1 MRADTIPRMSTKH
14 LVAWAV
20 TFVVLL
26 VIDMIWLGVVAKGM
40 YQEAMGDLMSPNPR
54 LGFAAVFY
62 LAYPIGLLVFAIVP
76 GLDQQ
81 GVLRAALL
89 GALFG
94 LFCYATY
101 DLTNLAVIRNWP
113 LALSFIDIAWGALVS
128 GVAAA
133 AGAAALRWFA
143 AR

>member
-1 MRADTIPRMSTKH
+1 MSTKH

-54 LGFAAVFY
+54 LAFAAVFY
-62 LAYPIGLLVFAIVP
+62 LVYPIGLLLFAIMP
-76 GLDQQ
+76 GVEAQS
-81 GVLRAALL
+81 VVRAAVL

-94 LFCYATY
+94 MFCY

-113 LALSFIDIAWGALVS
+113 LALSFIDIAWGTVVS

-133 AGAAALRWFA
+133 AGAVAWRWMA

>member
-1 MRADTIPRMSTKH
+1 MNIKH

-26 VIDMIWLGVVAKGM
+26 VIDMTWLGVVAKGM
-40 YQEAMGDLMSPNPR
+40 YQEAMGELMSPNPR
-54 LGFAAVFY
+54 LGFAALFY
-62 LAYPIGLLVFAIVP
+62 LMYPIGLLVFAIVP
-76 GLDQQ
+76 GLKAQ
-81 GVLRAALL
+81 GVMRAALL
-89 GALFG
+89 GGLFG

-113 LALSFIDIAWGALVS
+113 LALSFIDIAWGTLVS

-133 AGAAALRWFA
+133 AGAAALRWLA

>member
-1 MRADTIPRMSTKH
+1 MSTKH
-14 LVAWAV
+14 LVAWTV

-40 YQEAMGDLMSPNPR
+40 YQEGMGDLMSPNPR
-54 LGFAAVFY
+54 LAFAAVFY
-62 LAYPIGLLVFAIVP
+62 LIYPIGLLLFAIVP
-76 GLDQQ
+76 GVEAQS
-81 GVLRAALL
+81 VVRAAVL

-94 LFCYATY
+94 MFCYATY

-113 LALSFIDIAWGALVS
+113 LALSFIDIAWGTVVS

-133 AGAAALRWFA
+133 AGAVAWRWMA
-143 AR
+143 TR

>member
-1 MRADTIPRMSTKH
+1 MPRMSTKH

-54 LGFAAVFY
+54 LAFAAVFY
-62 LAYPIGLLVFAIVP
+62 LVYPIGLLLFAIMP
-76 GLDQQ
+76 GVEAQS
-81 GVLRAALL
+81 VVRAAVL

-94 LFCYATY
+94 MFCYATY

-113 LALSFIDIAWGALVS
+113 LALSFIDIAWGTVVS

-133 AGAAALRWFA
+133 AGAVACRWMA

>member
-1 MRADTIPRMSTKH
+1 MSTKH

-54 LGFAAVFY
+54 LAFAAVFY
-62 LAYPIGLLVFAIVP
+62 LVYPIGLLLFAIMP
-76 GLDQQ
+76 GVEAQS
-81 GVLRAALL
+81 VVRAAVL

-94 LFCYATY
+94 MFCYATY

-113 LALSFIDIAWGALVS
+113 LALSFIDIAWGTVVS

-133 AGAAALRWFA
+133 AGAVAWRWMA

>member
-1 MRADTIPRMSTKH
+1 MNTKH

-26 VIDMIWLGVVAKGM
+26 VIDMIWLGVVAKSM

-54 LGFAAVFY
+54 LAFAAAFY
-62 LAYPIGLLVFAIVP
+62 LIYPIGLLIFAILP
-76 GLDQQ
+76 GAEAQS
-81 GVLRAALL
+81 VTRAAVL
-89 GALFG
+89 GGLFG

-113 LALSFIDIAWGALVS
+113 LALSFIDIAWGTLVS

-133 AGAAALRWFA
+133 AGAAALRWYA
-143 AR
+143 TR

>member
-1 MRADTIPRMSTKH
+1 MSTKH
-14 LVAWAV
+14 LVAWAA

-40 YQEAMGDLMSPNPR
+40 YQEGMGDLMSPNPR
-54 LGFAAVFY
+54 LAFAGAFY
-62 LAYPIGLLVFAIVP
+62 LIYPIGLLLFAIVP
-76 GLDQQ
+76 GVEAQS
-81 GVLRAALL
+81 VLRAAVL

-94 LFCYATY
+94 MFCYGTY

-113 LALSFIDIAWGALVS
+113 LALSFIDIVWGALVS

-133 AGAAALRWFA
+133 AGAVAWRWMAAH
-143 AR
+143 

>member
-1 MRADTIPRMSTKH
+1 MSTKH

-54 LGFAAVFY
+54 LAFAAVFY
-62 LAYPIGLLVFAIVP
+62 LIYPVGLVIFAIVP
-76 GLDQQ
+76 GLAAQ
-81 GVLRAALL
+81 GVMRAALM
-89 GALFG
+89 GGLFG

-113 LALSFIDIAWGALVS
+113 LALSFIDIAWGTLVS

>member
-1 MRADTIPRMSTKH
+1 MPRMSTKH

-20 TFVVLL
+20 TFLVLL

-54 LGFAAVFY
+54 LTFAAVFY
-62 LAYPIGLLVFAIVP
+62 LVYPIGLLLFAIMP
-76 GLDQQ
+76 GVEAQS
-81 GVLRAALL
+81 VVRAAVL

-94 LFCYATY
+94 MFCYATY

-113 LALSFIDIAWGALVS
+113 LALSFIDIAWGTVVS

-133 AGAAALRWFA
+133 AGAVAWRWMA

>member
-1 MRADTIPRMSTKH
+1 MPRMSTKH

-40 YQEAMGDLMSPNPR
+40 YQEGMGDLMSPNPR
-54 LGFAAVFY
+54 LAFAAVFY
-62 LAYPIGLLVFAIVP
+62 LIYPVGLLLFAIMP
-76 GLDQQ
+76 GVEAQS
-81 GVLRAALL
+81 VLRAAVL

-94 LFCYATY
+94 MFCYATY

-113 LALSFIDIAWGALVS
+113 LALSFIDIAWGTVVS

-133 AGAAALRWFA
+133 AGAVAWRWMA

>member
-1 MRADTIPRMSTKH
+1 MSTKH

-54 LGFAAVFY
+54 LAFAAVFY
-62 LAYPIGLLVFAIVP
+62 LIYPVGLVLFAIVP
-76 GLDQQ
+76 GLAAQ
-81 GVLRAALL
+81 GVMRAALM
-89 GALFG
+89 GGLFG

-113 LALSFIDIAWGALVS
+113 LALSFIDIAWGTLVS
-128 GVAAA
+128 GLAAA

>member
-1 MRADTIPRMSTKH
+1 MNTKH

-54 LGFAAVFY
+54 LAFAAVFY
-62 LAYPIGLLVFAIVP
+62 LIYPVGLLVFAIVP
-76 GLDQQ
+76 GLAAQ
-81 GVLRAALL
+81 GVMRAALM
-89 GALFG
+89 GGLFG
-94 LFCYATY
+94 MFCYATY

-113 LALSFIDIAWGALVS
+113 LALSFIDIAWGTLVS

-133 AGAAALRWFA
+133 AGAATLRWFA
-143 AR
+143 TR

>member
-1 MRADTIPRMSTKH
+1 MNTKH

-54 LGFAAVFY
+54 LAFAAVFY
-62 LAYPIGLLVFAIVP
+62 LIYPIGLLVFAIVP
-76 GLDQQ
+76 GLAAQ
-81 GVLRAALL
+81 GVMRAALM
-89 GALFG
+89 GGLFG
-94 LFCYATY
+94 MFCYATY

-113 LALSFIDIAWGALVS
+113 LALSFIDIAWGTLVS

-133 AGAAALRWFA
+133 AGAATLRWFA
-143 AR
+143 TR

>member
-1 MRADTIPRMSTKH
+1 MPRMSTKH

-54 LGFAAVFY
+54 LAFAAVFY
-62 LAYPIGLLVFAIVP
+62 LVYPIGLLLFATMP
-76 GLDQQ
+76 GVEAQS
-81 GVLRAALL
+81 VVRAAVL

-94 LFCYATY
+94 MFCYATY

-113 LALSFIDIAWGALVS
+113 LALSFIDIAWGTVVS

-133 AGAAALRWFA
+133 AGAVAWRWMA

>member
-1 MRADTIPRMSTKH
+1 MSTKH

-26 VIDMIWLGVVAKGM
+26 VIDMIWLGVIAKGM

-54 LGFAAVFY
+54 LAFAAVFY

-76 GLDQQ
+76 GLAAQ
-81 GVLRAALL
+81 GVMRAALM
-89 GALFG
+89 GGLFG

-113 LALSFIDIAWGALVS
+113 LALSFIDIAWGTLVS

-133 AGAAALRWFA
+133 AGAAALRWFEG
-143 AR
+143 R

>member
-1 MRADTIPRMSTKH
+1 MNTKH

-54 LGFAAVFY
+54 LAFAAVFY
-62 LAYPIGLLVFAIVP
+62 LIYPIGLLIFAIVP
-76 GLDQQ
+76 GLAAQ
-81 GVLRAALL
+81 GVMRAALM
-89 GALFG
+89 GGLFG

-113 LALSFIDIAWGALVS
+113 LALSFIDIAWGTLVS

-133 AGAAALRWFA
+133 AGAATLRWFA
-143 AR
+143 TR

>member
-1 MRADTIPRMSTKH
+1 MNTKH

-54 LGFAAVFY
+54 LAFAAVFY
-62 LAYPIGLLVFAIVP
+62 LIYPVGLLVFAIVP
-76 GLDQQ
+76 GLAAQ
-81 GVLRAALL
+81 GVMRAALM
-89 GALFG
+89 GGLFG

-113 LALSFIDIAWGALVS
+113 LALSFIDIAWGTLVS

-133 AGAAALRWFA
+133 AGAATLRWFA
-143 AR
+143 TR

>member
-1 MRADTIPRMSTKH
+1 MPRMSTKH

-40 YQEAMGDLMSPNPR
+40 YQEAMGDLMSPNPW
-54 LGFAAVFY
+54 LAFAAVFY
-62 LAYPIGLLVFAIVP
+62 LVYPIGLLLFAIMP
-76 GLDQQ
+76 GVEAQS
-81 GVLRAALL
+81 VVRAAVL

-94 LFCYATY
+94 MFCYATY

-113 LALSFIDIAWGALVS
+113 LALSFIDIAWGTVVS

-133 AGAAALRWFA
+133 AGAVAWRWMA

>member
-1 MRADTIPRMSTKH
+1 MSTKH

-26 VIDMIWLGVVAKGM
+26 VIDMIWLGVIAKSM

-54 LGFAAVFY
+54 LAFAAVFY

-76 GLDQQ
+76 GLAAQ
-81 GVLRAALL
+81 GVMRAALM
-89 GALFG
+89 GGLFG

-113 LALSFIDIAWGALVS
+113 LALSFIDIAWGTVVS

-133 AGAAALRWFA
+133 AGAATLRWFE

>member
-1 MRADTIPRMSTKH
+1 MPRMSTKH
-14 LVAWAV
+14 LVAWTV

-40 YQEAMGDLMSPNPR
+40 YQEGMGDLMSPNPR
-54 LGFAAVFY
+54 LAFAAVFY
-62 LAYPIGLLVFAIVP
+62 LIYPIGLLLFAIVP
-76 GLDQQ
+76 GVEAQS
-81 GVLRAALL
+81 VVRAAVL

-94 LFCYATY
+94 MFCYATY

-113 LALSFIDIAWGALVS
+113 LALSFIDIAWGTVVS

-133 AGAAALRWFA
+133 AGAVAWRWMA
-143 AR
+143 TR

>member
-1 MRADTIPRMSTKH
+1 MSTKH

-40 YQEAMGDLMSPNPR
+40 YQEGMGDLMSPNPR
-54 LGFAAVFY
+54 LAFAAVFY
-62 LAYPIGLLVFAIVP
+62 LIYPIGLLLFAIVP
-76 GLDQQ
+76 GVEAQS
-81 GVLRAALL
+81 VVRAAVL

-94 LFCYATY
+94 MFCYGTY

-113 LALSFIDIAWGALVS
+113 LALSFIDIVWGTVVS

-133 AGAAALRWFA
+133 SGAVALRWVA
-143 AR
+143 GR